1 MDPSILKL
9 RATWGH
15 VPCRDI
21 YFYNRGHRNDV
32 KVRVSATSKGVVRTM
47 CLGLTLTTDLYLLT
61 LQVLAKSTRGD
72 PHHLTCP

>member
-1 MDPSILKL
+1 MS
-9 RATWGH
+9 H
-15 VPCRDI
+15 VGIFTFIIGDI
-21 YFYNRGHRNDV
+21 VRIYRNDV

-61 LQVLAKSTRGD
+61 LQVLAKRTRGD

>member
-1 MDPSILKL
+1 MS
-9 RATWGH
+9 H
-15 VPCRDI
+15 VGIFTFIRGDI
-21 YFYNRGHRNDV
+21 VRIYRNDV

-61 LQVLAKSTRGD
+61 LQVLAKRTRGD

>member
-1 MDPSILKL
+1 MS
-9 RATWGH
+9 H
-15 VPCRDI
+15 VGIFTFIIGDI
-21 YFYNRGHRNDV
+21 VRIYRNDV

>member
-1 MDPSILKL
+1 MS
-9 RATWGH
+9 H
-15 VPCRDI
+15 VGIFTFIIGDI
-21 YFYNRGHRNDV
+21 VRICRNDV

-61 LQVLAKSTRGD
+61 LQVLAKRTRGD